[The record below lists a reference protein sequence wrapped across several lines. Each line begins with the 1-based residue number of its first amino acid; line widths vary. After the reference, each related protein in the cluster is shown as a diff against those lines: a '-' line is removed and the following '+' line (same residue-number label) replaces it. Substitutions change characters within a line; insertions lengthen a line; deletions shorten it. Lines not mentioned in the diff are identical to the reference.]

1 MASKSVLEL
10 AVGTGKWDSGLKKAK
25 AALDKF
31 TEANGGL
38 SKALQTDADKM
49 QKFVGMMGRMDSTAK
64 TAKGQMNDYKS
75 TIEQLTMQ
83 YNRMSEAQKKTIG
96 QDYLK
101 SIDQI
106 KQKYQ
111 AVNEEVKAINR
122 SLQNAP
128 DISTKGGSL
137 FSGMGDKLGGA
148 MQVFAGNLMTKATM
162 EVANLGSEM
171 VETVKQGIELAR
183 QGEGIRIAFQ
193 RLGRGDI
200 LDGLRQA
207 THGTVTDLELMKA
220 AVKFN
225 DFRLPLNEL
234 GTMLA
239 FAQQKAKD
247 TGQSV
252 DYMVDSIVTG
262 LGRKSLLILDNLGL
276 SATEIRERMKETGD
290 MTTAVGAIIREQMQK
305 AGDYMETA
313 ADRAAQAN
321 VNLQNKLEEVGR
333 KFAPIEEAS
342 TQLWTSMKIGI
353 LDVVSGPLS
362 RLLNMLT
369 EAGRL
374 KNTMNDMAGG
384 DSNTE
389 TDKQIGFLQKT
400 SAGNRRKRYEKQ
412 IAIYQAEEAKEWRLY
427 RQKKAE
433 YEDKGGYGGGQGT
446 DMYEDHRKKALA
458 WQMFRLN
465 YQQRAQG
472 LLNPNKPLPPLSDTT
487 TVIPTKTGKGG
498 KNNIIEEVFPEGSMK
513 DLQRDM
519 QELKKAQDLVTSP
532 DEWQKYQQQ
541 IDAVTEKM
549 NTLKGVAQK
558 APEMAEGV
566 SGLNQ
571 KAIATY
577 QSMLQESMK
586 GMEYGS
592 TDLTQTLANSIDV
605 TTLSNLLK
613 TTLDQGLDI
622 TKMKFE
628 NGSPIIEELWN
639 TILSGKNIPDKAW
652 EELGATISEELKKRG
667 GKGIKIN
674 TATGN
679 VGDEEKQEQVD
690 TLQQMQKLNS
700 GLSSVNSGLQQI
712 GIKLPDGMQKM
723 LTVMQG
729 VTSVIQGVQTV
740 ISVFSTSSQS
750 ANTAA
755 VMANTGTMTALIAA
769 LTANTAALSV
779 NTTANFIPFATGG
792 IVHAAGGVMVPG
804 NSFSGDRVPALL
816 NSGELVLNKAQ
827 QYNLASQLEGESNQ
841 GGGAP
846 MLPYVSGDKIILG
859 ANNFLKGAGKGELVT
874 TSYLRQKGLI

>member
-1 MASKSVLEL
+1 MAKDVITRFRLETTAFDSKLKQAAKGLSDYSKTATQAKEGFNQFTKANVEAARSLGSMQTSSVKTKDKVKEL
-10 AVGTGKWDSGLKKAK
+10 VAAYNEAARAYNQLSKEQQNSDWAK
-25 AALDKF
+25 ALA
-31 TEANGGL
+31 GSL
-38 SKALQTDADKM
+38 SQLQQRIKDTKQEM
-49 QKFVGMMGRMDSTAK
+49 QSLNNT
-64 TAKGQMNDYKS
+64 TKS
-75 TIEQLTMQ
+75 T
-83 YNRMSEAQKKTIG
+83 
-96 QDYLK
+96 
-101 SIDQI
+101 
-106 KQKYQ
+106 
-111 AVNEEVKAINR
+111 
-122 SLQNAP
+122 
-128 DISTKGGSL
+128 SL

-162 EVANLGSEM
+162 EVANLGAEM
-171 VETVKQGIELAR
+171 VGMVQQGVELAKA
-183 QGEGIRIAFQ
+183 GEGIRIAFQ

-353 LDVVSGPLS
+353 LDVVSGPLA

-400 SAGNRRKRYEKQ
+400 SAGNRRKRYDKQ

-433 YEDKGGYGGGQGT
+433 YEDKGGYAAGYGT
-446 DMYEDHRKKALA
+446 DMYEDHRKKALS

-472 LLNPNKPLPPLSDTT
+472 LLTTNKPLPPSSDTNN
-487 TVIPTKTGKGG
+487 TVIPTKGG
-498 KNNIIEEVFPEGSMK
+498 KNTPKVEEVFPEGSMK
-513 DLQRDM
+513 DLKRDM
-519 QELKKAQDLVTSP
+519 QELKNAQDLVTSP
-532 DEWQKYQQQ
+532 DEWQKYQQE

-549 NTLKGVAQK
+549 NTLRGVAQK

-571 KAIATY
+571 RAIATY

-605 TTLSNLLK
+605 TTLSNLLTATMQQGINMTAIQLADG
-613 TTLDQGLDI
+613 TTAAD
-622 TKMKFE
+622 
-628 NGSPIIEELWN
+628 LWDK
-639 TILSGKNIPDKAW
+639 ILGGENIPDSTWESLQTAINEKLAEMGIDPIKLDFKTGEVKQISNDAKDMTKQWQNAGTAILAVGSAMSQIEDPAAKVIGTIAQAVATVALGYAQASSKAS
-652 EELGATISEELKKRG
+652 ELGPWGWIAFAAAGMATMVSMIST
-667 GKGIKIN
+667 IHS
-674 TATGN
+674 ATGYA
-679 VGDEEKQEQVD
+679 Q
-690 TLQQMQKLNS
+690 
-700 GLSSVNSGLQQI
+700 
-712 GIKLPDGMQKM
+712 
-723 LTVMQG
+723 
-729 VTSVIQGVQTV
+729 
-740 ISVFSTSSQS
+740 
-750 ANTAA
+750 
-755 VMANTGTMTALIAA
+755 
-769 LTANTAALSV
+769 
-779 NTTANFIPFATGG
+779 GG
-792 IVHAAGGVMVPG
+792 IVDGSNGGFVG
-804 NSFSGDRVPALL
+804 GSQFSGDQVGNVRL
-816 NSGELVLNKAQ
+816 NSGELVLSRSQ
-827 QYNLASQLEGESNQ
+827 QFNLASQLEGDGNQ
-841 GGGAP
+841 GTTP
-846 MLPYVSGDKIILG
+846 SRPYVSGELISLG
-859 ANNFLKGAGKGELVT
+859 LNN
-874 TSYLRQKGLI
+874 YLRRRGRGEIITSR